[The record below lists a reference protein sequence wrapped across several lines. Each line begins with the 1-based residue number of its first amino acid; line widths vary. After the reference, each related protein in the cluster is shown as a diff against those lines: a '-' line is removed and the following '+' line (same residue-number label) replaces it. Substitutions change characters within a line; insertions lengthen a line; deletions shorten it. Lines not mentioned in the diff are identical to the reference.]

1 MQKAITLLL
10 TLGISVLTSSFTKE
24 KKGNTNSL
32 NVSISGIPS
41 VSGNVYLL
49 VYNQAIGFPS
59 NPEKAYKKVLAKVSG
74 ANQIVAIENLPSGN
88 YSIVAFHDKNA
99 NNEFDKTWYGSP
111 KESYGFTNTP
121 NNFCGTPSFQQTSFD
136 YDGKIA
142 TVKIQLIVK

>member
-10 TLGISVLTSSFTKE
+10 ALGISVLATSFTKE
-24 KKGNTNSL
+24 KTVTTSSL
-32 NVSISGIPS
+32 NVSVSGIPS
-41 VSGNVYLL
+41 VLGNVYFLI
-49 VYNQAIGFPS
+49 YNQAIGYPS
-59 NPEKAYKKVLAKVSG
+59 NPEKAYKKVITKVTG
-74 ANQIVAIENLPSGN
+74 ANQIVVIENLPSGN

-121 NNFCGTPSFQQTSFD
+121 NNFCGTPSFQQTSFQ
-136 YDGKIA
+136 YNGKVE